1 MVKTILVT
9 GVSGIIGRNLI
20 EALERSK
27 KYKVQL
33 YRREMSDDELKGLIT
48 QADYL
53 FHLAG
58 VSRPTDPKDFY
69 LGNSFFTKRV
79 VDCIQ
84 ATHKKLPIF
93 FTSSISVEVDNDF
106 GKSKRDAENI
116 LKQYGKDN
124 EVEVSIIRL
133 TNTFGKW
140 AKVGAHS
147 VIATFCYNVAHDL
160 PITVLDSSKVI
171 TLAYV
176 DEVTEAFVGHMEHRD
191 VSALMKLGEDGYYSM
206 VKTYPRQLGQIADLL
221 YLFKKENG
229 LPSSFKDDD
238 FAKKL
243 YTTYVSYA
251 SLP

>member
-1 MVKTILVT
+1 MIKTVLVT
-9 GVSGIIGRNLI
+9 GTSGIIGRNLVD
-20 EALERSK
+20 ALEKSK
-27 KYKVQL
+27 KYEVLL
-33 YRREMSDDELKGLIT
+33 YRREMSDDELKGLIMK
-48 QADYL
+48 ADYL

-58 VSRPTDPKDFY
+58 VSRPTDSKDFY
-69 LGNSFFTKRV
+69 IGNTFFTKRV
-79 VDCIQ
+79 VDCIE

-93 FTSSISVEVDNDF
+93 FTSSVSVEVDNDF
-106 GKSKRDAENI
+106 GKSKREAESI

-147 VIATFCYNVAHDL
+147 VIATFCYNIAHDM
-160 PITVLDSSKVI
+160 PITITDSSKVI

-176 DEVTEAFVGHMEHRD
+176 DEVVEAFVGHMEHRD
-191 VSALMKLGEDGYYSM
+191 VSDLIRQGEDEYYSM
-206 VKTYPRQLGQIADLL
+206 VRTYPRSLGQIAGFLSV
-221 YLFKKENG
+221 FKKEGG
-229 LPSSFKDDD
+229 LPTLLEGDE
-238 FAKKL
+238 FAEKL